1 MYCVTIGAHVKPFVI
16 CKLVAIA
23 YDYNHT
29 AIATY
34 DKRLHVG
41 ADRYAIHKDDD
52 RIYFIYIIFVV
63 QRDRQT
69 DSRCVLRTFSAL
81 C

>member
-1 MYCVTIGAHVKPFVI
+1 MC
-16 CKLVAIA
+16 
-23 YDYNHT
+23 
-29 AIATY
+29 
-34 DKRLHVG
+34 
-41 ADRYAIHKDDD
+41 ADRYAIHKDGD

-69 DSRCVLRTFSAL
+69 AGVSYALSVLSVDVLVSCHVLHVCLSVSNASTVTDTHRSFADK